1 MPAAEACSSVFVAVR
16 GGSKLL
22 YEPEQVSELFDLFG
36 VLSGSCASPQES
48 IALIERKAGQL

>member
-1 MPAAEACSSVFVAVR
+1 MFVAVR